1 MTWLRSGS
9 PPGIK
14 ATTPQELAFDTASG
28 ASYVAKM
35 DDNTVSV
42 LGP

>member
-1 MTWLRSGS
+1 MQISGS
-9 PPGIK
+9 PPPTK

-28 ASYVAKM
+28 ATYVANM
-35 DDNTVSV
+35 DDNTGSV